1 MPVSLHRY
9 SWHVFALVPPG
20 ITTVFRNSATPEQL
34 DPRGMV
40 RLEATMDDDD
50 DASVHSHTVK
60 CTCVYAHGGD
70 GNIVVNGREF
80 TPLPS
85 ANTSST
91 TLAPFGRDD
100 IRGVI
105 NSRMGQERRGIDKD
119 SNVEIIPIYGR
130 GMVWIVPLGWTIY
143 VAGTL
148 YYSSIMAVT
157 VVELV
162 IWGVLSATAAF
173 ISKVLALFICTL
185 CEKSY
190 TEF

>member
-1 MPVSLHRY
+1 
-9 SWHVFALVPPG
+9 
-20 ITTVFRNSATPEQL
+20 
-34 DPRGMV
+34 
-40 RLEATMDDDD
+40 
-50 DASVHSHTVK
+50 
-60 CTCVYAHGGD
+60 
-70 GNIVVNGREF
+70 
-80 TPLPS
+80 
-85 ANTSST
+85 
-91 TLAPFGRDD
+91 
-100 IRGVI
+100 
-105 NSRMGQERRGIDKD
+105 MGQERRGIDKD

>member
-1 MPVSLHRY
+1 
-9 SWHVFALVPPG
+9 
-20 ITTVFRNSATPEQL
+20 
-34 DPRGMV
+34 
-40 RLEATMDDDD
+40 
-50 DASVHSHTVK
+50 
-60 CTCVYAHGGD
+60 
-70 GNIVVNGREF
+70 
-80 TPLPS
+80 
-85 ANTSST
+85 
-91 TLAPFGRDD
+91 
-100 IRGVI
+100 
-105 NSRMGQERRGIDKD
+105 MGQERRGIDKD

-143 VAGTL
+143 YVAGTLRL

-173 ISKVLALFICTL
+173 ISKVLPLFICTL